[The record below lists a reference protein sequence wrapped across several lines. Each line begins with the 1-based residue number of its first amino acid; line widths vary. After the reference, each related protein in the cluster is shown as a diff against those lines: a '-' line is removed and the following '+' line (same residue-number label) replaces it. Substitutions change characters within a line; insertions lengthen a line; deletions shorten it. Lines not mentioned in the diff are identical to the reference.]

1 VAQRRDGTKYQAI
14 LAAAVRVMAE
24 SGYHGAQVARIAREA
39 GVADGTVYLYFKN
52 KEDILLSILRET
64 IGQIVT
70 LSTLLDHELVGPEEA
85 LRTLIDAH
93 LRSLGDNPDLAV
105 VLQLHLRQADR
116 HLREQVAD
124 MMRPYHRTLDRIIAL
139 GKASGAFRTSGD
151 DRILR
156 RMIFGTLDETV
167 SAWVFSGGRYDLRS
181 QAGAVYDA
189 LMWGLAGGGE
199 RDGNVGRGHGGEVD
213 G

>member
-1 VAQRRDGTKYQAI
+1 MAQRRDGAKYQAI

-70 LSTLLDHELVGPEEA
+70 LSALLDNDLVGPKEA

-93 LRSLGDNPDLAV
+93 LKSLGDNRDLAV

-139 GKASGAFRTSGD
+139 GKAAGTFRASGD

-167 SAWVFSGGRYDLRS
+167 SAWIFSGGRYDLRS

-189 LMWGLAGGGE
+189 LMWGLAGSAGQ
-199 RDGNVGRGHGGEVD
+199 DNTAGNRQDGEVD
-213 G
+213 S